1 MKAFKFEASWC
12 QPCKN
17 MSRVLDGIKEQLTV
31 PVEAIDIDENA
42 DMAKQYAI
50 RGVPTMVL
58 VDSDGKE
65 VKRKVGMMRE
75 AEILEFFKQG

>member
-1 MKAFKFEASWC
+1 MKALKFEASWC

-17 MSRVLDGIKEQLTV
+17 MSRVLEGLKEQLTV
-31 PVEAIDIDENA
+31 PIEAVDIDENA

-58 VDSDGKE
+58 IDDDGKE

-75 AEILEFFKQG
+75 AEILQFLQ